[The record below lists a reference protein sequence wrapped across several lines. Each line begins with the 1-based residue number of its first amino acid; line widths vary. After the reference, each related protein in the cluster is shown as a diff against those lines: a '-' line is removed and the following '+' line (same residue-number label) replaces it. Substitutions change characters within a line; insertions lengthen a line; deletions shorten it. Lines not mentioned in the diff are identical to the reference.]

1 MNYQVAPFWIN
12 SGKLA
17 CLIVISLFLA
27 FFSVSTFIAYLLVIG
42 VGWAVLVSFK
52 IHAMKEKGVILKNSD
67 TSDWKVYIQGI
78 PVEEKRQTLANPCF
92 ATLQHAQ
99 SFFSNAFMIRVLIQ
113 VIFCSY
119 ILWQIWGL
127 DNINVQILTLIGVVY
142 LGYTLWVSIQR
153 YITLKQGN
161 LIIEE
166 LTAPSGSL
174 WYRVYF
180 KEKEKLFPA
189 LDGLFAI

>member
-1 MNYQVAPFWIN
+1 MGSI
-12 SGKLA
+12 G
-17 CLIVISLFLA
+17 IVQN
-27 FFSVSTFIAYLLVIG
+27 TCN
-42 VGWAVLVSFK
+42 
-52 IHAMKEKGVILKNSD
+52 AMKEKGVILKNSD
-67 TSDWKVYIQGI
+67 TSDWMVYIQGI

>member
-1 MNYQVAPFWIN
+1 
-12 SGKLA
+12 
-17 CLIVISLFLA
+17 
-27 FFSVSTFIAYLLVIG
+27 
-42 VGWAVLVSFK
+42 
-52 IHAMKEKGVILKNSD
+52 
-67 TSDWKVYIQGI
+67 
-78 PVEEKRQTLANPCF
+78 
-92 ATLQHAQ
+92 
-99 SFFSNAFMIRVLIQ
+99 MIRVLIQ

>member
-1 MNYQVAPFWIN
+1 
-12 SGKLA
+12 
-17 CLIVISLFLA
+17 
-27 FFSVSTFIAYLLVIG
+27 
-42 VGWAVLVSFK
+42 
-52 IHAMKEKGVILKNSD
+52 MKRKADIRS
-67 TSDWKVYIQGI
+67 
-78 PVEEKRQTLANPCF
+78 CF

>member
-1 MNYQVAPFWIN
+1 
-12 SGKLA
+12 
-17 CLIVISLFLA
+17 
-27 FFSVSTFIAYLLVIG
+27 
-42 VGWAVLVSFK
+42 
-52 IHAMKEKGVILKNSD
+52 MKEKGVILKNSD
-67 TSDWKVYIQGI
+67 TSDWMVYIQGI